1 MDTCNDFKFF
11 PAIGTKLY
19 LSQRTGNYYVDMVRT
34 PYTVI
39 STYGGKVQVQECE
52 LIFNGPRYFDTLP
65 DEIRANPSGE
75 IIELNWAPKKKR
87 WQIDKYKT
95 GYPSIA
101 TFGNWDYQPYLD

>member
-1 MDTCNDFKFF
+1 MNEAKTF
-11 PAIGTKLY
+11 PAVGTKLY

-39 STYGGKVQVQECE
+39 STYGGKVQIQECE

-65 DEIRANPSGE
+65 DEIRANQSGE
-75 IIELNWAPKKKR
+75 ILELNWAPKKKR